1 MAKEG
6 ATKSAA
12 LLFQRVDLDA
22 VLRTDNFAVSE
33 ACVGCGR
40 CARACLASAIE
51 MRDGAPAW
59 VKPECF
65 MCFGCLRLCP
75 TAAIRYGGKED

>member
-1 MAKEG
+1 MAPADG
-6 ATKSAA
+6 STKSAA
-12 LLFQRVDLDA
+12 GLFRRVDLDA
-22 VLRTDNFAVSE
+22 VLDTRNFAANE

-51 MRDGAPAW
+51 MQAKRPVW
-59 VKPECF
+59 VKGECF

-75 TAAIRYGGKED
+75 TAAIRYGA